1 VAKIL
6 LVLSL
11 GVLAGVLLSPMFVD
25 LSTYGT
31 HDWDSAA
38 VHRYVTVESIKRY
51 HEGPWWHPWLCGG
64 FAAWA
69 YADGATNFASPLLPV
84 YLLAPIQIAL
94 RVEVIVGVVAGL
106 VGAYLFASRF
116 TRSIALRGLVVALF
130 MFNGRWALQASVGHD
145 WHLLFAYMP
154 LALYFLDKS
163 FEPNEMRNA
172 VYAGIVV
179 AWMVYG
185 GGIYPVPHTA
195 LAMGLYAAATAAATR
210 TWRPFTALALAGSSG
225 IGFAAPKLVP
235 IMDLMRR
242 FPRKLESVEAYDLKQ
257 TLLMMTQPN
266 PDGTGYL
273 GYGWHEF
280 GIYVGWA
287 GTAVVLFALFFGRG
301 PKVLPLR
308 ILGIVFFV
316 LGLGAFLPYAP
327 WTLLHKLP
335 PFSSQHVPSR
345 FTYPAILFLAAAFA
359 ASMRR
364 VERSL
369 ERWPWIDLV
378 LLVPV
383 VVLGASL
390 VSVATQWM
398 GHMFYLKAPP
408 VEHEPQFRQALSPP
422 ANYVPPDAWAGASM
436 LSVYANTGFIGC
448 YSVPERGDPKGAIA
462 SDDPSYKG
470 EAYVLEGSGEART
483 VAWTP
488 NSAEIEVRNATPGA
502 ILVYNMNY
510 EPSWR
515 ANDAP
520 AIEYR
525 HAVAA
530 RISAPSQRIKFS
542 YYPRTL
548 NASIVVFL
556 ITCFACFGRKPAT
569 RLVEAWRRRARAAR
583 RSLVTSV
590 PPIG

>member
-1 VAKIL
+1 VIRRSAFDWNFTAKI
-6 LVLSL
+6 VLILAL
-11 GVLAGVLLSPMFVD
+11 GVLTGVLLAPLFHDM
-25 LSTYGT
+25 STYGT

-69 YADGATNFASPLLPV
+69 YADGAANFVSPLLPI
-84 YLLAPIQIAL
+84 YLLAPVQVAL
-94 RVEVIVGVVAGL
+94 RIEVVVNAIAGL
-106 VGAYLFASRF
+106 LGAYLFASRF

-130 MFNGRWALQASVGHD
+130 MYNGRWALQASVGHD
-145 WHLLFAYMP
+145 WHLLFAFMP
-154 LALYFLDKS
+154 LALYFLDKA
-163 FEPNEMRNA
+163 FEPGEMRSA
-172 VYAGIVV
+172 VYAGMVV
-179 AWMVYG
+179 AYMVYG

-195 LAMGLYAAATAAATR
+195 LAMGIYAVATAALTR
-210 TWRPFTALALAGSSG
+210 SLRPFWALAVTGASG
-225 IGFAAPKLVP
+225 IGFAAPKLIP

-242 FPRKLESVEAYDLKQ
+242 FPRTLESVEAYDLKQ
-257 TLLMMTQPN
+257 ILLMMVQPN
-266 PDGTGYL
+266 QDGSGYL

-280 GIYVGWA
+280 GIYIGWA
-287 GTAVVLFALFFGRG
+287 GTAVVLFAMFFGRG

-308 ILGIVFFV
+308 ILGIVFFA
-316 LGLGAFLPYAP
+316 LGFGAFLPYAP
-327 WTLLHKLP
+327 WTLLHRLP
-335 PFSSQHVPSR
+335 PFTSQHVPSR

-364 VERSL
+364 LERSL
-369 ERWPWIDLV
+369 DVRPWLDTV

-383 VVLGASL
+383 IVFAASL
-390 VSVATQWM
+390 VAVATQWT

-408 VEHEPQFRQALSPP
+408 VAREEHFRQALSPP
-422 ANYVPPDAWAGASM
+422 ANYTPPDAWAGASM

-448 YSVPERGDPKGAIA
+448 YSVPERADPKGAIA
-462 SDDPSYKG
+462 SEDAGYKG
-470 EAYVLEGSGEART
+470 EAYVVEGSGQAET

-488 NSAEIEVRNATPGA
+488 NTAEIQVHSATPGS

-515 ANDAP
+515 ADGAP
-520 AIEYR
+520 ALEYR

-530 RISAPSQRIKFS
+530 RITAPSQRIKFS

-548 NASIVVFL
+548 NASIAVFL
-556 ITCFACFGRKPAT
+556 ITCFACFGRKPAM
-569 RLVEAWRRRARAAR
+569 RAWRAWRARRAA
-583 RSLVTSV
+583 
-590 PPIG
+590 